1 METTK
6 LPVDQL
12 LTEEILSFYDA
23 ANAAVQGRGSLIDA
37 LHHALDCA
45 ELLCMGA
52 DLFKLSVEDMSSL
65 RTFLNLAV
73 INYDDCY
80 LTWCSRQ
87 SAKNREITPLK
98 DMIDVNSRI
107 EGTVMILNCGSALG
121 IVNKVAH

>member
-6 LPVDQL
+6 LPVDRL
-12 LTEEILSFYDA
+12 LTKEILSFYDA
-23 ANAAVQGRGSLIDA
+23 ANAAIQGKGSLIDA

-45 ELLCMGA
+45 ELLYRGA
-52 DLFKLSVEDMSSL
+52 NLFKLSVEDMSSL

-73 INYDDCY
+73 INYGDCY

-87 SAKNREITPLK
+87 SVENKEIIPLK

-121 IVNKVAH
+121 IVDKVAH